1 MATTERE
8 CTTRKQIQQPYSE
21 HSKNLKGF
29 MECMKKTKKLELVH
43 TVYQEH
49 SKLKWFHRVHLEQSK
64 VETSSWSELG
74 TQ

>member
-1 MATTERE
+1 
-8 CTTRKQIQQPYSE
+8 
-21 HSKNLKGF
+21 
-29 MECMKKTKKLELVH
+29 MECMKNTKKWELVH

-49 SKLKWFHRVHLEQSK
+49 SKLKRFQRVHLEQSK